1 MKKRFLLKYSIV
13 FLIISCNNN
22 GTKSENQNSK
32 IAKFR
37 FIISDTLAYGVNL
50 ARIFEYNRDF
60 KENQSSVISVIMKN
74 EMKDGSIRSDTFSD
88 GLTTPFFWISRF
100 KTGKQKIELKI
111 EEKIMTTKE
120 IANDSF
126 SLEIKDIYYTYSF
139 DVFVGDKG
147 YKSILNERL
156 KEQMDKEYAEN
167 PI

>member
-1 MKKRFLLKYSIV
+1 M
-13 FLIISCNNN
+13 
-22 GTKSENQNSK
+22 E
-32 IAKFR
+32 
-37 FIISDTLAYGVNL
+37 
-50 ARIFEYNRDF
+50 
-60 KENQSSVISVIMKN
+60 N
-74 EMKDGSIRSDTFSD
+74 EMEDGSIRSDTFSD

-139 DVFVGDKG
+139 DVFVGEKE